1 MMELIHT
8 HTPSK
13 HLHEISP
20 VPTIPVAFNKT
31 LKQSA
36 AILISQEHINRRK
49 AADEKNR
56 TRNISGVKKLQ
67 TKAKR
72 RKTPEE
78 SSEQKDNIY
87 ESNICCEC
95 WENYFT
101 TSKSDWI
108 QCG

>member
-1 MMELIHT
+1 
-8 HTPSK
+8 
-13 HLHEISP
+13 
-20 VPTIPVAFNKT
+20 VAFNKR

-56 TRNISGVKKLQ
+56 TRNISGAKKPQ
-67 TKAKR
+67 TRAKR

-78 SSEQKDNIY
+78 SSEQEDDIY
-87 ESNICCEC
+87 DSNICCEC
-95 WENYFT
+95 WEYYFKT

>member
-1 MMELIHT
+1 MMELICT

-13 HLHEISP
+13 HLLKIGL
-20 VPTIPVAFNKT
+20 VRKIPVAFNKR

-36 AILISQEHINRRK
+36 AILISQQHSNRRK
-49 AADEKNR
+49 AADEKNQM
-56 TRNISGVKKLQ
+56 RNISLSKKPQ
-67 TKAKR
+67 TAER

-78 SSEQKDNIY
+78 SSEEEDDIY
-87 ESNICCEC
+87 DSNICCDC
-95 WENYFT
+95 WENYLK